1 MLDDG
6 EGSLRL
12 KLHPNLVQLKMVLNN
27 SSAAIESYIEYV
39 FHPFLY
45 K

>member
-12 KLHPNLVQLKMVLNN
+12 KLHPNLVQLMLVLNN
-27 SSAAIESYIEYV
+27 GPAAIENHIEYV
-39 FHPFLY
+39 FDSFLY